1 MFVVSRQSIHLPWHY
16 TETPTWKAVFL
27 GWTNRVSGEP
37 IGFAGNAERALGTPR
52 GDRKYAQSSDA
63 TGDRSATLCIRRGKE
78 RMARMCSG
86 TPHPGCPV
94 EASPAP
100 GVFVDSRRESKDR
113 IGVPTPPPPPLCQK
127 VREMVKTKQPSAK
140 NSEKRVKERGNY

>member
-1 MFVVSRQSIHLPWHY
+1 MFVVSKQASHFPWHY

-86 TPHPGCPV
+86 TPHPGHFCKRV
-94 EASPAP
+94 RKLLKTKEAS
-100 GVFVDSRRESKDR
+100 
-113 IGVPTPPPPPLCQK
+113 
-127 VREMVKTKQPSAK
+127 AK
-140 NSEKRVKERGNY
+140 KSDKRVKERANY